1 MRMYSVPYSRNRV
14 YRILPFL
21 SVALLLCASCRRNVD
36 PVVAQ
41 VYQYK
46 LYSSEVQAGMPLG
59 LTQEDSLALVRD
71 FIDNWVKEKLVL
83 HEAERH
89 LTPREKNFDREMM
102 DYRNSLLAQRYL
114 DKIWLKD
121 TANNVVTDQEISDF
135 ARSLDDRYTVEK
147 EIVRVNYVKMPT
159 RSDKLP
165 LVRDILFDENRRV
178 DQKEVLVSVLGD
190 TIEYLLD
197 DDEWL
202 YLDDLQNEVSFQI
215 DVQKFGGRGGALRIE
230 KEVGEN
236 SVLLVILDYRSQR
249 SVNET
254 KEERA
259 AAGMLLTNQRR
270 TNFVNQYVQELY
282 DKALK
287 EGKIVQ

>member
-1 MRMYSVPYSRNRV
+1 MNK
-14 YRILPFL
+14 ILPL
-21 SVALLLCASCRRNVD
+21 LAVALLLSASCRRNTD

-46 LYSSEVQAGMPLG
+46 LYTSEVRAGMPSG
-59 LTQEDSLALVRD
+59 LSQEDSLSLMRNY
-71 FIDNWVKEKLVL
+71 IDNWVKEKLLL
-83 HEAERH
+83 HEAEHR
-89 LTPREKNFDREMM
+89 LSPREKNFNKEMTE
-102 DYRNSLLAQRYL
+102 YRNSLLVQRYL
-114 DKIWLKD
+114 DKIWRED
-121 TANNVVTDQEISDF
+121 TVNGIVTDKEIVDF

-159 RSDKLP
+159 RSEMLSP
-165 LVRDILFDENRRV
+165 VRDILFDERKRV
-178 DQKEVLVSVLGD
+178 EEKEVLVNMLGD
-190 TIEYLLD
+190 SIEYLLD

-202 YLDDLQNEVSFQI
+202 YLDDLQNEVAFQI
-215 DVQKFGGRGGALRIE
+215 DVQKLDGRSGVLHIE
-230 KEVGEN
+230 KEVGGN

-259 AAGMLLTNQRR
+259 AAGMLLMNQRR
-270 TNFVNQYVQELY
+270 TRFVNQYLQGLY

>member
-1 MRMYSVPYSRNRV
+1 VKKT
-14 YRILPFL
+14 LFL
-21 SVALLLCASCRRNVD
+21 FLIVVLLCSSCRRNTD

-46 LYSSEVQAGMPLG
+46 LYTSEVQAGMPSG
-59 LTQEDSLALVRD
+59 LSQEDSLALVRD

-83 HEAERH
+83 HEAERR
-89 LTPREKNFDREMM
+89 LSPKEKNFDREMTE
-102 DYRNSLLAQRYL
+102 YRNSLLMQKYL

-121 TANNVVTDQEISDF
+121 MADNAISDQEIVDF

-159 RSDKLP
+159 RSNLLP
-165 LVRDILFDENRRV
+165 KVREMLFDEGQRLE
-178 DQKEVLVSVLGD
+178 QKDVLVAMLGD
-190 TIEYLLD
+190 SIEYLLD

-215 DVQKFGGRGGALRIE
+215 DVQKIGGRGSAMQIE

-236 SVLLVILDYRSQR
+236 TVLLVILDYRSQR

-259 AAGMLLTNQRR
+259 AASMLLTNQRR
-270 TNFVNQYVQELY
+270 TQFINQYVQELY

>member
-1 MRMYSVPYSRNRV
+1 MKHTLV
-14 YRILPFL
+14 LL
-21 SVALLLCASCRRNVD
+21 SVVLVLCASCRRNAD

-46 LYSSEVQAGMPLG
+46 LYSSEVQAGMPSG
-59 LTQEDSLALVRD
+59 LSKEDSLVLVRD

-83 HEAERH
+83 HEAEHR
-89 LTPREKNFDREMM
+89 LSPREKNFDRELTE
-102 DYRNSLLAQRYL
+102 YRNSLLMQRYL
-114 DKIWLKD
+114 DKIWMTD
-121 TANNVVTDQEISDF
+121 TANNTVSEQAISDF

-165 LVRDILFDENRRV
+165 LVKEILFNEDQRV
-178 DQKEVLVSVLGD
+178 AKKEALVTMLGD
-190 TIEYLLD
+190 SIEYLVD

-202 YLDDLQNEVSFQI
+202 YLDDLQNEISFQI
-215 DVQKFGGRGGALRIE
+215 DMQKYSGSVMRVE

-236 SVLLVILDYRSQR
+236 TVLLVILDYRSQR

-270 TNFVNQYVQELY
+270 SQYVNQYIQELY
-282 DKALK
+282 DRALK

>member
-1 MRMYSVPYSRNRV
+1 MKHT
-14 YRILPFL
+14 LALL
-21 SVALLLCASCRRNVD
+21 SVVLVLCASCRRNAD

-46 LYSSEVQAGMPLG
+46 LYSSEVQAGMPSG
-59 LTQEDSLALVRD
+59 LSKEDSLVLVRD

-83 HEAERH
+83 HEAEHR
-89 LTPREKNFDREMM
+89 LSPREKNFDRELTE
-102 DYRNSLLAQRYL
+102 YRNSLLIQRYL
-114 DKIWLKD
+114 DKIWMTD
-121 TANNVVTDQEISDF
+121 TANNTVSEQAISDF

-165 LVRDILFDENRRV
+165 LVKEILFNEDQRV
-178 DQKEVLVSVLGD
+178 AKKEALVTMLGD
-190 TIEYLLD
+190 SIEYLVD

-202 YLDDLQNEVSFQI
+202 YLDDLQNEISFQI
-215 DVQKFGGRGGALRIE
+215 DMQKYNGSVLRIE

-236 SVLLVILDYRSQR
+236 TVLLVILDYRSQR

-259 AAGMLLTNQRR
+259 AAGMLLMNQRR
-270 TNFVNQYVQELY
+270 SQYVNQYIQELY
-282 DKALK
+282 DRALK

>member
-1 MRMYSVPYSRNRV
+1 MKKT
-14 YRILPFL
+14 LFL
-21 SVALLLCASCRRNVD
+21 FLIALLLCSSCRRNAD

-46 LYSSEVQAGMPLG
+46 LYTSEVQAGMPSG
-59 LTQEDSLALVRD
+59 LSQEDSLSLVRD

-83 HEAERH
+83 HEAERY
-89 LTPREKNFDREMM
+89 LSPKEKNFDRELTE
-102 DYRNSLLAQRYL
+102 YRNSLLIQRYL
-114 DKIWLKD
+114 DKIWMTD
-121 TANNVVTDQEISDF
+121 TANNTVSEQAISDF

-159 RSDKLP
+159 QSNLLP
-165 LVRDILFDENRRV
+165 KVREMLFDEGQRLE
-178 DQKEVLVSVLGD
+178 QKDVLVAMLGD
-190 TIEYLLD
+190 SIEYLLD

-202 YLDDLQNEVSFQI
+202 YLDDLQNEVAFQI
-215 DVQKFGGRGGALRIE
+215 DVQKLAGKAQQIE

-236 SVLLVILDYRSQR
+236 TVLLVILDYRSQR

-259 AAGMLLTNQRR
+259 AASMLLTNQRR
-270 TNFVNQYVQELY
+270 TQFINQYVQELY

-287 EGKIVQ
+287 EGKVVQ

>member
-1 MRMYSVPYSRNRV
+1 MKKT
-14 YRILPFL
+14 LFL
-21 SVALLLCASCRRNVD
+21 FLIALLLCSSCRRNAD

-46 LYSSEVQAGMPLG
+46 LYTSEVQAGMPSG
-59 LTQEDSLALVRD
+59 LSQEDSLSLVRD

-83 HEAERH
+83 HEAERY
-89 LTPREKNFDREMM
+89 LSPKEKNFDREMTE
-102 DYRNSLLAQRYL
+102 YRNSLLMQKYL

-121 TANNVVTDQEISDF
+121 TANNVISDQEIVDF
-135 ARSLDDRYTVEK
+135 ARTLDDRYTVEK

-159 RSDKLP
+159 QSNLLP
-165 LVRDILFDENRRV
+165 KVREMLFDEGQRLE
-178 DQKEVLVSVLGD
+178 QKDVLVAMLGD
-190 TIEYLLD
+190 SIEYLLD

-215 DVQKFGGRGGALRIE
+215 DVQKLAGKAQQIE

-236 SVLLVILDYRSQR
+236 TVLLVILDYRSQR

-259 AAGMLLTNQRR
+259 AASMLLTNQRR
-270 TNFVNQYVQELY
+270 AQFINDYIQQLY

>member
-1 MRMYSVPYSRNRV
+1 MP
-14 YRILPFL
+14 LL
-21 SVALLLCASCRRNVD
+21 SVALLLCVSCRKNAD

-46 LYSSEVQAGMPLG
+46 LYASEVQADVPLG
-59 LTQEDSLALVRD
+59 LSQEDSITLVRD

-89 LTPREKNFDREMM
+89 LSPREKNFDREMTE
-102 DYRNSLLAQRYL
+102 YRNSLLAQRYL
-114 DKIWLKD
+114 DKIWQKD
-121 TANNVVTDQEISDF
+121 TANNAITDKEITDF

-165 LVRDILFDENRRV
+165 LVRDILFDERQRDV
-178 DQKEVLVSVLGD
+178 QKETLVSMLGD

-202 YLDDLQNEVSFQI
+202 YLDDLQNEVAFQI
-215 DVQKFGGRGGALRIE
+215 DVQKLGNRGSSLRIE

-236 SVLLVILDYRSQR
+236 TVLLVILDYRSQR
-249 SVNET
+249 SVNDT
-254 KEERA
+254 KDERA
-259 AAGMLLTNQRR
+259 AAGMLLMNQRR
-270 TNFVNQYVQELY
+270 TRMINQYVQTLY

>member
-1 MRMYSVPYSRNRV
+1 MKHT
-14 YRILPFL
+14 LALL
-21 SVALLLCASCRRNVD
+21 SVVFVLCASCRRNAD

-46 LYSSEVQAGMPLG
+46 LYSSEVQAGMPSG
-59 LTQEDSLALVRD
+59 LSKEDSLVLVRD

-83 HEAERH
+83 HEAEHR
-89 LTPREKNFDREMM
+89 LSPREKNFDRELTE
-102 DYRNSLLAQRYL
+102 YRNSLLIQRYL
-114 DKIWLKD
+114 DKIWMTD
-121 TANNVVTDQEISDF
+121 TANNTVSEQAISDF

-165 LVRDILFDENRRV
+165 LVKEILFNEDQRV
-178 DQKEVLVSVLGD
+178 AKKEALVTMLGD
-190 TIEYLLD
+190 SIEYLVD

-202 YLDDLQNEVSFQI
+202 YLDDLQNEISFQI
-215 DVQKFGGRGGALRIE
+215 DLQKYNGSVMRVE
-230 KEVGEN
+230 KEVGE
-236 SVLLVILDYRSQR
+236 STVLLVILDYRSQR

-270 TNFVNQYVQELY
+270 TQYVNQYIQGLY
-282 DKALK
+282 DRALK

>member
-1 MRMYSVPYSRNRV
+1 MKKT
-14 YRILPFL
+14 LFL
-21 SVALLLCASCRRNVD
+21 FLIALLLCFSFRRNAD

-46 LYSSEVQAGMPLG
+46 LYTSEVQAGMPSG
-59 LTQEDSLALVRD
+59 LSQEDSLSLVRD

-83 HEAERH
+83 HEAERY
-89 LTPREKNFDREMM
+89 LSPKEKNFDREMTE
-102 DYRNSLLAQRYL
+102 YRNSLLMQKYL
-114 DKIWLKD
+114 DKVWLKD
-121 TANNVVTDQEISDF
+121 TSNNAISDQEIVDF

-159 RSDKLP
+159 QSNLLP
-165 LVRDILFDENRRV
+165 KVREMLFDEGQRLE
-178 DQKEVLVSVLGD
+178 QKDVLVAMLGD
-190 TIEYLLD
+190 SIEYLLD

-202 YLDDLQNEVSFQI
+202 YLDDLQNEVAFQI
-215 DVQKFGGRGGALRIE
+215 DVQKLAGSAQQIE

-236 SVLLVILDYRSQR
+236 TVLLVILDYLSQR

-259 AAGMLLTNQRR
+259 AASMLLTNQRR
-270 TNFVNQYVQELY
+270 AQFINDYIQQLY

>member
-1 MRMYSVPYSRNRV
+1 MKHT
-14 YRILPFL
+14 LALL
-21 SVALLLCASCRRNVD
+21 SVVLVLCASCRRNAD

-46 LYSSEVQAGMPLG
+46 LYSSEVQAGMPSG
-59 LTQEDSLALVRD
+59 LSKEDSLVLVRD

-83 HEAERH
+83 HEAEHR
-89 LTPREKNFDREMM
+89 LSPREKNFDRELTE
-102 DYRNSLLAQRYL
+102 YRNSLLIQRYL
-114 DKIWLKD
+114 DKIWMID
-121 TANNVVTDQEISDF
+121 TANNTVSEQAISDF

-165 LVRDILFDENRRV
+165 LVKEILFNEDRRV
-178 DQKEVLVSVLGD
+178 EQKEALVTMLGD
-190 TIEYLLD
+190 SIEYLVD

-202 YLDDLQNEVSFQI
+202 YLDDLQNEISFQI
-215 DVQKFGGRGGALRIE
+215 DLQKYNGSVMRVE

-236 SVLLVILDYRSQR
+236 TVLLVILDYRSQR

-270 TNFVNQYVQELY
+270 TQYVNQYIQELY
-282 DKALK
+282 DRALK

>member
-1 MRMYSVPYSRNRV
+1 M
-14 YRILPFL
+14 L
-21 SVALLLCASCRRNVD
+21 SFVLLLGVSCRRNAD
-36 PVVAQ
+36 SVVAQ
-41 VYQYK
+41 VYHYK
-46 LYSSEVQAGMPLG
+46 LYASEVQAGMPSG
-59 LTQEDSLALVRD
+59 LSQEDSLALVRD

-83 HEAERH
+83 HEAERY
-89 LTPREKNFDREMM
+89 LSPREKNFDREMSE
-102 DYRNSLLAQRYL
+102 YRNSLLAQRYL
-114 DKIWLKD
+114 DKIWNKD
-121 TANNVVTDQEISDF
+121 TANVTVSDREITDF

-159 RSDKLP
+159 HSDMLP
-165 LVRDILFDENRRV
+165 SVRDILFDEKKRV
-178 DQKEVLVSVLGD
+178 EQKDVLVNMLGD
-190 TIEYLLD
+190 SIEYLLD

-202 YLDDLQNEVSFQI
+202 YLDDLQNEVAFQI
-215 DVQKFGGRGGALRIE
+215 DVQKLGDRVGALHIE

-236 SVLLVILDYRSQR
+236 SVLLVMLDYRSQR

-259 AAGMLLTNQRR
+259 AAGMLLMNQRR
-270 TNFVNQYVQELY
+270 AQFVNQYLQELY

>member
-1 MRMYSVPYSRNRV
+1 MKHT
-14 YRILPFL
+14 LALL
-21 SVALLLCASCRRNVD
+21 SVVLVLCASCRRNAD

-46 LYSSEVQAGMPLG
+46 LYSSEVQAGMPSG
-59 LTQEDSLALVRD
+59 LSKEDSLVLVRD

-83 HEAERH
+83 HEAEHR
-89 LTPREKNFDREMM
+89 LSPREKNFDRELTE
-102 DYRNSLLAQRYL
+102 YRNSLLIQRYL
-114 DKIWLKD
+114 DKIWMTD
-121 TANNVVTDQEISDF
+121 TANNTVSEQAISDF

-165 LVRDILFDENRRV
+165 LVKEILFNEDQRV
-178 DQKEVLVSVLGD
+178 AKKEALVTMLGD
-190 TIEYLLD
+190 SIEYLVD
-197 DDEWL
+197 NDEWL
-202 YLDDLQNEVSFQI
+202 YLDDLQNEISFQI
-215 DVQKFGGRGGALRIE
+215 DLQKYDGSVLRIE

-236 SVLLVILDYRSQR
+236 TVLLVILDYRSQR

-259 AAGMLLTNQRR
+259 AAGMLLMNQRR
-270 TNFVNQYVQELY
+270 SQYVNQFLQDLY
-282 DKALK
+282 DRALK

>member
-1 MRMYSVPYSRNRV
+1 M
-14 YRILPFL
+14 
-21 SVALLLCASCRRNVD
+21 
-36 PVVAQ
+36 
-41 VYQYK
+41 YQYK
-46 LYSSEVQAGMPLG
+46 LYSSEVQAGMPSG
-59 LTQEDSLALVRD
+59 LSKEDSLVLVRD

-83 HEAERH
+83 HEAEHR
-89 LTPREKNFDREMM
+89 LSPREKNFDRELTE
-102 DYRNSLLAQRYL
+102 YRNSLLIQRYL
-114 DKIWLKD
+114 DKIWMTD
-121 TANNVVTDQEISDF
+121 TANNTVSEQAISDF

-165 LVRDILFDENRRV
+165 LVKEILFNEDQRV
-178 DQKEVLVSVLGD
+178 AKKEALVTMLGD
-190 TIEYLLD
+190 SIEYLVD
-197 DDEWL
+197 NDEWL
-202 YLDDLQNEVSFQI
+202 YLDDLQNEISFQI
-215 DVQKFGGRGGALRIE
+215 DLQKYDGSVLRIE

-236 SVLLVILDYRSQR
+236 TVLLVILDYRSRR

-270 TNFVNQYVQELY
+270 TQYVNQYIQELY
-282 DKALK
+282 DRALK

>member
-1 MRMYSVPYSRNRV
+1 MKHT
-14 YRILPFL
+14 LAFL
-21 SVALLLCASCRRNVD
+21 SVVLVLCASCRRNAD

-46 LYSSEVQAGMPLG
+46 LYSSEVQAGMPSG
-59 LTQEDSLALVRD
+59 LSKEDSLVLVRD

-83 HEAERH
+83 HEAEHR
-89 LTPREKNFDREMM
+89 LSPREKNFDRELTE
-102 DYRNSLLAQRYL
+102 YRNSLLIQRYL
-114 DKIWLKD
+114 DKIWMTD
-121 TANNVVTDQEISDF
+121 TANNAVSEQAISDF

-165 LVRDILFDENRRV
+165 LVKEILFNEDRRV
-178 DQKEVLVSVLGD
+178 EQKEALVTMLGD
-190 TIEYLLD
+190 SIEYLVD

-202 YLDDLQNEVSFQI
+202 YLDDLQNEISFQI
-215 DVQKFGGRGGALRIE
+215 DMQKYSGSVMRVE

-236 SVLLVILDYRSQR
+236 TVLLVILDYRSRR

-270 TNFVNQYVQELY
+270 TQYVNQYIQELY
-282 DKALK
+282 DRALK